1 MKRIA
6 GVLARFRKLQQML
19 GYLANELPN
28 KMMHL
33 EREVDE
39 NARSIQ
45 QIEQRIAMNG
55 ISSSEI
61 IDRIK
66 RDFLENENQAK
77 ACMQM
82 LSDMDR
88 RETREFGSLNAYLSY
103 GDFVN
108 PEIMLLHNRQA
119 NDGKKHILLI
129 GFYGAYNFRYNNK
142 SVCYMLLFKL
152 MERIRTIKRKRN
164 I

>member
-1 MKRIA
+1 
-6 GVLARFRKLQQML
+6 
-19 GYLANELPN
+19 
-28 KMMHL
+28 MMHL
-33 EREVDE
+33 ERKVDE

-45 QIEQRIAMNG
+45 QIEQRIALNE

-77 ACMQM
+77 ACVQM